1 MDKGK
6 IAEFD
11 SPTALKS
18 IEGKKS
24 RLLFCLTLFLL
35 QEEYTASYSKLLGTQ
50 PRPDHLP
57 HLCRHLE
64 KSLILRQYKF

>member
-18 IEGKKS
+18 IEGKKNPNTG
-24 RLLFCLTLFLL
+24 LFF
-35 QEEYTASYSKLLGTQ
+35 
-50 PRPDHLP
+50 
-57 HLCRHLE
+57 
-64 KSLILRQYKF
+64 